1 MKLTDPQIEEIKNGA
16 DKIGDFGRVIISVAG
31 PVVDIVTE
39 KRIRFQNG
47 KKQAAQKQGDN
58 YV

>member
-1 MKLTDPQIEEIKNGA
+1 MKLTDPQIEEIKDGA
-16 DKIGDFGRVIISVAG
+16 EKIGEHGRVIISVAG

-47 KKQAAQKQGDN
+47 KQNTNKTETSR
-58 YV
+58 